1 MRCRTKSS
9 LIAAVALMSAALL
22 LLSFQ
27 TRTSTASDLVHNFV
41 AEFEEYIT
49 ANFEHGVY
57 PAMFT
62 SEHVK
67 NLKSYQEILRS
78 TDPNLDVLLYR
89 KATEKKSG
97 VRVLAY
103 AIAERRGW
111 NSDELYNKHPNSRS
125 FNDAVF
131 KEFEN
136 FVIKIEP

>member
-1 MRCRTKSS
+1 M
-9 LIAAVALMSAALL
+9 AVLVSATFILL
-22 LLSFQ
+22 TVQ
-27 TRTSTASDLVHNFV
+27 PNTSTASDLVHRFV
-41 AEFEEYIT
+41 AEFEKYKT
-49 ANFEHGVY
+49 VNFERGIY

-62 SEHVK
+62 SEHVQ

-78 TDPNLDVLLYR
+78 TDPDLDVLLYR
-89 KATEKKSG
+89 KATEKNSS

-111 NSDELYNKHPNSRS
+111 HSDELYNRHPDSRS

-136 FVIKIEP
+136 FVINQN